1 VLGAGVNHVFR
12 MGSGPGIRVSEPV
25 YRKLP
30 SDARAPWTKRRA
42 PATYTFTD

>member
-30 SDARAPWTKRRA
+30 SDERAPWTKRQA